1 MAKATV
7 KELVSLVKSEKARS
21 HWSKA
26 VQEDALEL
34 LENFIQWHGSDA
46 EFSKENISELLNGA
60 RDWKEYSYG
69 GCALCY
75 DEDIAK
81 HYCTPSELKRV
92 KNGERQPN
100 SRQSWLDVQARALRN
115 AKNLIER
122 AVWRAENAI

>member
-1 MAKATV
+1 MAKV
-7 KELVSLVKSEKARS
+7 LELVAIVKAEKTRS

-34 LENFIQWHGSDA
+34 LGNFIQWHGSDA
-46 EFSKENISELLNGA
+46 EFSKKNIPELLNGA
-60 RDWKEYSYG
+60 RDWREYSYG

-92 KNGERQPN
+92 KGGERQPN
-100 SRQSWLDVQARALRN
+100 SRQNWLDVQARALRN
-115 AKNLIER
+115 AKSLIER
-122 AVWRAENAI
+122 AIWRAENAI